1 MFTEAAGGYEAGM
14 TDRTRIHFTVPGIG
28 RDEAGQIIDLLQRQL
43 NHDNALHLT
52 LKHVHW
58 NVVGPNF
65 IGVHEMLDPQ
75 IDAVRTM
82 ADQVA
87 ERIATLGGSPNGT
100 PGALAGD
107 AEHDT
112 YPIGRADTVEHLEA
126 LDMVYRNV
134 IGGSRTVADE
144 LDKLDLV
151 TQDLIVE
158 HLHSLELFHWFVR
171 AHLESPTGR
180 LATDE

>member
-1 MFTEAAGGYEAGM
+1 M
-14 TDRTRIHFTVPGIG
+14 TVESEIQFTVPGVD
-28 RDEAGQIIDLLQRQL
+28 RHQAAQIIDLLQQQL
-43 NHDNALHLT
+43 NDYNALHLT

-65 IGVHEMLDPQ
+65 IAVHTMLDPQ
-75 IDAVRTM
+75 IDAVRVM

-100 PGALAGD
+100 PGALAGA
-107 AEHDT
+107 AEYDN
-112 YPIGRADTVEHLEA
+112 YPIGRATTQDHLEG
-126 LDMVYRNV
+126 LDVVFRRV
-134 IGGSRTVADE
+134 VASSRRATDE
-144 LDKLDLV
+144 LEKLDLV

-171 AHLESPTGR
+171 AHLEAPSGR
-180 LATDE
+180 LATDD